1 MDVRLTTKSLAE
13 ITGGRAGLAA
23 LVLLAASLAGARG
36 WLLGFFRW
44 ILQIATVAALF
55 LGMVFGWG
63 GAKPWQIFGSAGTH
77 ELRHTAAHLPIPEN
91 WVLEREVDHLSAHD
105 TQLEQRRLTSLVPD
119 DVELADLRAWL
130 TGDAWSALGDDSPF
144 NSLQLEYCDP
154 EHSECH
160 TQEVTEDAD
169 PRFFVSARLSG
180 YWKKGLSEV
189 GVTLEYAEPEKL
201 EITRGEHFL
210 ERHAL
215 MPVPDAWVRYD
226 TSEGDNSTG
235 TSVHMS
241 YGIPETD
248 GIDDIEAWLT
258 DTSAWTEFGEL
269 TGQGCRDTGS
279 GFWLCH
285 ADVDR
290 FCPDRVGRSPYERLS
305 VSYTPATST
314 VGVQLRLPS
323 ATS

>member
-1 MDVRLTTKSLAE
+1 MGVRLTTESLAE
-13 ITGGRAGLAA
+13 ITRGRAGLSA
-23 LVLLAASLAGARG
+23 LVLLAASLAVVAVSALIWFFGSRFDSDGARVFTGIFQTVWLLVGSIGLFLTFGYWGPYGGGGEEYVQTFRGARG

-77 ELRHTAAHLPIPEN
+77 ELRHTAA
-91 WVLEREVDHLSAHD
+91 
-105 TQLEQRRLTSLVPD
+105 
-119 DVELADLRAWL
+119 
-130 TGDAWSALGDDSPF
+130 
-144 NSLQLEYCDP
+144 
-154 EHSECH
+154 
-160 TQEVTEDAD
+160 
-169 PRFFVSARLSG
+169 RLSG
-180 YWKKGLSEV
+180 YWKKGVSEV

-201 EITRGEHFL
+201 EIARGEHFL

-215 MPVPDAWVRYD
+215 MPVPDVWVRYD
-226 TSEGDNSTG
+226 TSEGDNATG

-269 TGQGCRDTGS
+269 SGQGCRDTGS
-279 GFWLCH
+279 GSWLCR
-285 ADVDR
+285 ADVDK
-290 FCPDRVGRSPYERLS
+290 FSPDRVGRSPYERLS
-305 VSYTPATST
+305 VSYYPGTST
-314 VGVQLRLPS
+314 VRVQLRLPS
-323 ATS
+323 AES